1 MDDNARVDIT
11 GSERAAR
18 AAGQGR
24 VQLLDKAAALLDR
37 LARDGELSGARLAEA
52 LGEPRSSVHR
62 LLDGL
67 RAVGYVEP
75 GSRRGSY
82 RLGLK
87 LFRLGSSVPG
97 RFDERAAARPVM
109 ERLHAQTEQT
119 IFLTVRSGF
128 EGVCIERVDGRW
140 VQNMALQLGG
150 SLPLHVGAG
159 PRVLLAGA
167 DDAFVDAY
175 LARGELERFTAHT
188 ITTADALWADVRATR
203 AAGHAISDED
213 DVLGMAAVGA
223 PIRDHDGHVTATVS
237 LSGPKPTVLGQ
248 ERRRSLALIAEAAAE
263 ISRALGYDQ
272 ASAGPLAC

>member
-1 MDDNARVDIT
+1 MDDNASVDT
-11 GSERAAR
+11 SGSEAPAR
-18 AAGQGR
+18 DGGQGH
-24 VQLLDKAAALLDR
+24 VQVLDKVAALLDC
-37 LARDGELSGARLAEA
+37 LALHGELSVARLAEA
-52 LGEPRSSVHR
+52 IGEPRSSVHR

-82 RLGLK
+82 RLALK
-87 LFRLGSSVPG
+87 LFRLGSSVPR

-109 ERLHAQTEQT
+109 ERVHAQTEQT
-119 IFLTVRSGF
+119 VFLTVRSGF

-167 DDAFVDAY
+167 DDAFIDVY
-175 LARGELERFTAHT
+175 LGRGPLERFTSHT
-188 ITTADALWADVRATR
+188 IVTAGALWSDVRATR
-203 AAGHAISDED
+203 ASGYAISDED

-223 PIRDHDGHVTATVS
+223 PIRDHDGRVTATLS
-237 LSGPKPTVLGQ
+237 LSGPKPTVLEKEKQ
-248 ERRRSLALIAEAAAE
+248 RSLALIVEAAAE
-263 ISRALGYDQ
+263 ISHALGHDHSP
-272 ASAGPLAC
+272 AARTVS